1 MGPTLVHEG
10 TWWSLLTQSPI
21 TPEEVRMT
29 TIMTLFRRF
38 DSEFLEAFVPWHQRT
53 WERNGR

>member
-1 MGPTLVHEG
+1 MN
-10 TWWSLLTQSPI
+10 PI

-53 WERNGR
+53 WERTGR

>member
-1 MGPTLVHEG
+1 MGTTLVHAG
-10 TWWSLLTQSPI
+10 TWWSLRTLNPI

-38 DSEFLEAFVPWHQRT
+38 DSEILEAFVPWHQRT
-53 WERNGR
+53 WERPGR